1 VPSLTIRLADEQG
14 KVYRWTIRRVP
25 RAINCNF
32 PTIGESRVTSGW
44 EYVDHDGYTR
54 FSEGNW
60 LDLLPHVRATAE
72 NYGLTLM
79 SELS

>member
-1 VPSLTIRLADEQG
+1 MKALQVRLTDESG
-14 KVYRWTIRRVP
+14 KIYRWTIRRVP
-25 RAINCNF
+25 RAFNCM
-32 PTIGESRVTSGW
+32 IGYSRVISGW
-44 EYVDHDGYTR
+44 EYVDHDGYVR

-72 NYGLTLM
+72 NYGLKLL